1 MDNLLHRLDLSVR
14 LLKGEGKHTLA
25 QYIAGQLE
33 TLQRIQEGAPYLL
46 CTYYVPPELL
56 LLYDVEVLYIERI
69 VGLTVSTGLLDG
81 LSGSLPP
88 GICSY
93 QRAFFHL
100 MEQGALPKPCLL
112 LSVDF
117 PCGDAAEM
125 MERLHERWAIPIH
138 RIRKPYM
145 KHDLMAAAGL
155 LEKRFS
161 RKRDEGDVS
170 RLYNRANAYKKRIDA
185 LRLRHPGLADSGEM
199 LKLFTV
205 ENDFGSEKALMVL
218 QGLYH
223 SLSQRAAEWQAG
235 KEFRILWMGLIPLY
249 NNNLL
254 AKIEAVMPVRF
265 VWEEM
270 WMFDHPDCP
279 PAEPADDLRG
289 LFYSQMADRLCGSVF
304 YDPAVRCR
312 KLTALATRMKV
323 DLVIDALQRHCSFL
337 PPLAPSSRSALE
349 KAGIAFRIISADMVR
364 RGKGD
369 QSLEDEC
376 VAIIKES
383 MEKASREGRR

>member
-1 MDNLLHRLDLSVR
+1 MDNLLHRLNLSVR

-223 SLSQRAAEWQAG
+223 SLSQRVAEWQAG

-304 YDPAVRCR
+304 YD
-312 KLTALATRMKV
+312 
-323 DLVIDALQRHCSFL
+323 
-337 PPLAPSSRSALE
+337 
-349 KAGIAFRIISADMVR
+349 R

>member
-1 MDNLLHRLDLSVR
+1 
-14 LLKGEGKHTLA
+14 
-25 QYIAGQLE
+25 
-33 TLQRIQEGAPYLL
+33 
-46 CTYYVPPELL
+46 
-56 LLYDVEVLYIERI
+56 
-69 VGLTVSTGLLDG
+69 
-81 LSGSLPP
+81 
-88 GICSY
+88 
-93 QRAFFHL
+93 
-100 MEQGALPKPCLL
+100 
-112 LSVDF
+112 
-117 PCGDAAEM
+117 
-125 MERLHERWAIPIH
+125 
-138 RIRKPYM
+138 M

-304 YDPAVRCR
+304 YDPTVRCR

-323 DLVIDALQRHCSFL
+323 DLVIDALQRHCTFL

-349 KAGIAFRIISADMVR
+349 KAGIAFRTISADMVR